1 MFGGLHIQREDNA
14 SSNERRPY
22 DWLGVERFPS
32 EWTKPRPVAI
42 QVAQHLLSMVL
53 IYSYQL
59 YPGETISVRAYEKR
73 LDIHPEEIWIY
84 LLYRCEN
91 LDFRLETL
99 TDEGAIFIRKQ
110 LT

>member
-14 SSNERRPY
+14 SSSERRPY